1 MLEGIVDIGSNS
13 VRMTVYDC
21 DPASRE
27 FQPFFKLKRQL
38 SLASRIDPETGA
50 MRRDGIDSLVDTI
63 DEYRHAAGRFVDMNN
78 FACFATA
85 AVRNSTNCAEVL
97 DEVERRCGVRV
108 ELLSGIDEA
117 RLGFVGAMWHSGR
130 ASGVQIDVGGGSS
143 EVLLYE
149 NGLAQDGTSVPLGSL
164 SLFEKYVG
172 EVLPTPEEA
181 QRIHDAVSKRV
192 RKALGSRKVA
202 CASCIGGS
210 ARAMRKIRDAW
221 LPPASP
227 DQPISKAELDQIVSR
242 VLKKPKAAFR
252 ELLHEVPERVH
263 TFTPGLLAIQAIA
276 ENFEVERLVVHD
288 SGIREGY
295 LLNRVLGYAIPD
307 ATTDNGLEG

>member
-38 SLASRIDPETGA
+38 SLASRIDASTGA
-50 MRRDGIDSLVDTI
+50 MRRDGIDALVETI
-63 DEYRHAAGRFVDMNN
+63 DDYRRAAGRFVDMNN

-149 NGLAQDGTSVPLGSL
+149 DGLAQEGTSVPLGSL

-181 QRIHDAVSKRV
+181 QRIHDAVAKRV

-210 ARAMRKIRDAW
+210 ARAMRKMRDAT
-221 LPPASP
+221 LPGQDPARP
-227 DQPISKAELDQIVSR
+227 VTKGELDQLVSH
-242 VLKKPKAAFR
+242 VLKKPKQAFR

-276 ENFEVERLVVHD
+276 ENFQVETLVVHD

-307 ATTDNGLEG
+307 AATNDSRKG